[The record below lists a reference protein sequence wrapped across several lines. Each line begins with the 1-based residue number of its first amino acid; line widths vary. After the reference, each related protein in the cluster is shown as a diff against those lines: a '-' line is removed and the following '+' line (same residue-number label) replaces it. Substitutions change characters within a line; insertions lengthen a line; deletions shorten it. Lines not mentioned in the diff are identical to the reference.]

1 MGGPGHSMRRDEL
14 LFERP
19 TDLFASSPP
28 ELRGLSR
35 DDVRLMVSTPDGKNS
50 HHRFRELPDLLN
62 PGDLL
67 VVNESMTLP
76 ASLPAVSRRFGNIRL
91 NLSTRFSEYLWVAE
105 PRWSPGQPGPMD
117 LEEGETLMVDGFN
130 AKLLMRYPGIPRLW
144 LVRFELSASKLMTS
158 IGEPIHYG
166 YAPAYPIETYQTLFS
181 RFPGSVEMPSAAR
194 PITARLRDA
203 LLGHGIGIAGVVLHT
218 GVSSLEIEDETV
230 EHQAL
235 YPEWFRVSPAIANAV
250 NAAHARGNRV
260 IAVGTTVVRAL
271 ETAWIGNGVRACAG
285 STSLYVHP
293 GAGVHIV
300 DGLLTGL
307 HDPVTS
313 HLAMLSAIAG
323 IDRVKEAYH
332 EAVEQRYLWHE
343 FGDSHLILN

>member
-1 MGGPGHSMRRDEL
+1 MADQSRPPIHNRSAVSCTRPIMGGPGHSMRRDEL

-91 NLSTRFSEYLWVAE
+91 NLSTRFSEYLWVTE
-105 PRWSPGQPGPMD
+105 PRWSPGQPGPIA
-117 LEEGETLMVDGFN
+117 LEEGENLMVDGSS

-144 LVRFELSASKLMTS
+144 LVRFAQPASILMMR

-166 YAPAYPIETYQTLFS
+166 YASAHPIETDQNF
-181 RFPGSVEMPSAAR
+181 F
-194 PITARLRDA
+194 
-203 LLGHGIGIAGVVLHT
+203 
-218 GVSSLEIEDETV
+218 
-230 EHQAL
+230 
-235 YPEWFRVSPAIANAV
+235 FRIS
-250 NAAHARGNRV
+250 G
-260 IAVGTTVVRAL
+260 
-271 ETAWIGNGVRACAG
+271 
-285 STSLYVHP
+285 
-293 GAGVHIV
+293 
-300 DGLLTGL
+300 
-307 HDPVTS
+307 
-313 HLAMLSAIAG
+313 
-323 IDRVKEAYH
+323 
-332 EAVEQRYLWHE
+332 
-343 FGDSHLILN
+343 